1 MKLTEIRLY
10 DVKVI
15 KDNNTVYEGPVEN
28 APEELKTIDITDF
41 KLENGKI
48 EAIIC

>member
-15 KDNNTVYEGPVEN
+15 KYNETIYEGPAEN
-28 APEELKTIDITDF
+28 VPEDLKTIDITNF
-41 KLENGKI
+41 KINNGKI
-48 EAIIC
+48 EATIC

>member
-28 APEELKTIDITDF
+28 APLILLTLSLKMA
-41 KLENGKI
+41 K
-48 EAIIC
+48 